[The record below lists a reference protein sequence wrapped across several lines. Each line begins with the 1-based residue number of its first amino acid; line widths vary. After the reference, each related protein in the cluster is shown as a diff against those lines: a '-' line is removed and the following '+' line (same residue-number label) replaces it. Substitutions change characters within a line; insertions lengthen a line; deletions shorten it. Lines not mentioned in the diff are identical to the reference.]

1 MGNKFRNVGSKML
14 PVAPSYPSTPPS
26 DRDESEDIW
35 QQLTDRALRKN
46 LFSCGIVSKRVRASI
61 ILWKDNT
68 GADVN
73 QMASSPGGR
82 GGRNNNKQG
91 PHMEDPTVPLED
103 ITTASSTAWFTRR
116 RKSWKSWLVT
126 RLSRIARAVNSRFV
140 KSTVGMDKLR
150 PTGVFNPTRRKMDNY
165 TTEKRI
171 SMTNESNNVEV
182 HKSDPEGSPVKRE
195 RSHDSQSEYEPFKE
209 RRVENAT
216 TNWGTLFNF
225 VKCVLGTGILAMPNA
240 FYYSGYAIGI
250 AGMVLVSFV
259 VIYCKHMLTLPA
271 KSLPMLC
278 FCPQLKCSYYHCK
291 KKRVPLLT
299 FEDTVVAAFAEGP
312 LPFKKCAPYMRQDGV
327 YGLLVQHVLRPTTRC
342 PQIASRSKINSD
354 RIRKGVQQFPRE
366 SKWGSRYLRPTP
378 FYAHALLGQR
388 LSSAVRVTICV
399 YMTGVLVVYTV
410 FIGANLK
417 AVCSEYVEEI
427 DERLYMLMALP
438 VIILINC
445 VRDLKFLVP
454 FSVVANTLAI
464 VSLGIVLY
472 YVFVDL
478 DTLDRIEPV
487 GELANMPLFFAT
499 AVFALEPVT
508 YLLTFQ
514 HKMKY
519 PQAYGGMFGV
529 LNQGLVSL
537 TVLYIAMGFFGY
549 MKYGSDIESSI
560 TLNLPGEEP
569 LAQSVRIMQCL
580 AIVVTHVLHNIV
592 TVNIVCDNYLAKIIK
607 RYRLLVEYTIRIG
620 PSPKPLPICLAVA
633 VPKLDLFI
641 SLLGALGLS
650 LLGIVL
656 PALVEMSDQW
666 YQVDRSHLPAM
677 VAKNLFIALLGLL
690 ALITGTYSSLLNIVN
705 YFQGL

>member
-1 MGNKFRNVGSKML
+1 MG
-14 PVAPSYPSTPPS
+14 
-26 DRDESEDIW
+26 
-35 QQLTDRALRKN
+35 
-46 LFSCGIVSKRVRASI
+46 
-61 ILWKDNT
+61 
-68 GADVN
+68 
-73 QMASSPGGR
+73 
-82 GGRNNNKQG
+82 
-91 PHMEDPTVPLED
+91 
-103 ITTASSTAWFTRR
+103 
-116 RKSWKSWLVT
+116 
-126 RLSRIARAVNSRFV
+126 
-140 KSTVGMDKLR
+140 
-150 PTGVFNPTRRKMDNY
+150 
-165 TTEKRI
+165 
-171 SMTNESNNVEV
+171 
-182 HKSDPEGSPVKRE
+182 SDPEGSPVKRE

-250 AGMVLVSFV
+250 SGMVLVGFV

-271 KSLPMLC
+271 KSLPMLR

-291 KKRVPLLT
+291 KKKVPLLT
-299 FEDTVVAAFAEGP
+299 FEDTVVAAFGEGP
-312 LPFKKCAPYMRQDGV
+312 LPFKKCAPYMR
-327 YGLLVQHVLRPTTRC
+327 
-342 PQIASRSKINSD
+342 
-354 RIRKGVQQFPRE
+354 
-366 SKWGSRYLRPTP
+366 
-378 FYAHALLGQR
+378 
-388 LSSAVRVTICV
+388 SAVRVTICV

-478 DTLDRIEPV
+478 DTLDRIDPV

-592 TVNIVCDNYLAKIIK
+592 TVNIVWDNYLAKIIK

-620 PSPKPLPICLAVA
+620 PSNVCLAVA

-666 YQVDRSHLPAM
+666 YLVDRSHLPAM

-690 ALITGTYSSLLNIVN
+690 ALITGTYSSLLKIVN

>member
-1 MGNKFRNVGSKML
+1 MGR
-14 PVAPSYPSTPPS
+14 
-26 DRDESEDIW
+26 
-35 QQLTDRALRKN
+35 
-46 LFSCGIVSKRVRASI
+46 
-61 ILWKDNT
+61 
-68 GADVN
+68 
-73 QMASSPGGR
+73 
-82 GGRNNNKQG
+82 
-91 PHMEDPTVPLED
+91 
-103 ITTASSTAWFTRR
+103 
-116 RKSWKSWLVT
+116 
-126 RLSRIARAVNSRFV
+126 
-140 KSTVGMDKLR
+140 
-150 PTGVFNPTRRKMDNY
+150 
-165 TTEKRI
+165 
-171 SMTNESNNVEV
+171 
-182 HKSDPEGSPVKRE
+182 
-195 RSHDSQSEYEPFKE
+195 
-209 RRVENAT
+209 
-216 TNWGTLFNF
+216 NWGTLFNF

-250 AGMVLVSFV
+250 SGMVLVSFV

-271 KSLPMLC
+271 KSLPMLR

-291 KKRVPLLT
+291 KKKVPLLT
-299 FEDTVVAAFAEGP
+299 FEDTVVAAFGEGP
-312 LPFKKCAPYMRQDGV
+312 LPFKKCAPYMR
-327 YGLLVQHVLRPTTRC
+327 
-342 PQIASRSKINSD
+342 
-354 RIRKGVQQFPRE
+354 
-366 SKWGSRYLRPTP
+366 
-378 FYAHALLGQR
+378 
-388 LSSAVRVTICV
+388 SAVRVTICV

-478 DTLDRIEPV
+478 DTLDRIDPV

-508 YLLTFQ
+508 YVSF
-514 HKMKY
+514 Y
-519 PQAYGGMFGV
+519 NNQAAV
-529 LNQGLVSL
+529 EVKSVEAL
-537 TVLYIAMGFFGY
+537 
-549 MKYGSDIESSI
+549 
-560 TLNLPGEEP
+560 

-592 TVNIVCDNYLAKIIK
+592 TVNIVWDNYLAKIIK

-620 PSPKPLPICLAVA
+620 PSNVCLAVA

-666 YQVDRSHLPAM
+666 YLVDRSHLPAM

-690 ALITGTYSSLLNIVN
+690 ALITGTYSSLLKIVN